1 MKRFCTKGGEEP
13 LFQVNISYSL
23 LIYVD
28 TSIVS
33 GDGLGVSSEGP
44 GIFFYPTEEKALA
57 FARQLL
63 AEVDVAG

>member
-1 MKRFCTKGGEEP
+1 M
-13 LFQVNISYSL
+13 NISYSL